1 MRNFEQT
8 IYKMSKGEK
17 VYINSI
23 ALTVK
28 NIETLKNM
36 IKSNILIPDKSEVEY
51 VYKDVESVMNGDVI
65 IPQMTY
71 IKKQ

>member
-8 IYKMSKGEK
+8 INKMKPGEK

-23 ALTVK
+23 GLTVK
-28 NIETLKNM
+28 NIESLRNM
-36 IKSNILIPDKSEVEY
+36 IKSNVLIPVKSEVEA

-65 IPQMTY
+65 FPQMDY
-71 IKKQ
+71 IKL